1 MFTFLDKK
9 KFKKNLNN
17 QVGAM
22 NKIVIAMSF

>member
-9 KFKKNLNN
+9 KFKQSLNN

-22 NKIVIAMSF
+22 SKTIIAMSF